1 VLHPVPAVKFLNMPF
16 GDLRRRLDQS
26 LFYDWAMRCPAVL
39 FSSFILYRDVL
50 SFCQKVV
57 HNPALFE
64 HFNGAVVI
72 AMLAQISQWM
82 FVFLLSILPLFRLRP
97 IAKSDEILP
106 RVVPLIVT
114 CVPPMFMLLDR
125 APPDIA
131 FNVPAVIIILLAN
144 VMAVATVSFL
154 GRSLSLMPEARKL
167 VRIGPYGIVRHPLYL
182 CEMLGLCGIALQYRS
197 LAAAALLLLV
207 IGLQVARGRWEE
219 GVLARAFPDF
229 AAYRSQTSF
238 LIPPDPLRF
247 LASFVTGFAAQR
259 RFALI
264 VGSMV
269 AVLALVA
276 TALPRLIV

>member
-1 VLHPVPAVKFLNMPF
+1 MPAVKFLAMPF
-16 GDLRRRLDQS
+16 GDLRRKLDQS
-26 LFYDWAMRCPAVL
+26 LVYDWAMRCPAVL

-114 CVPPMFMLLDR
+114 CVPPMFMLLER

-131 FNVPAVIIILLAN
+131 FNVPAVVIILLAN

-154 GRSLSLMPEARKL
+154 GRSLSLMPEARRL
-167 VRIGPYGIVRHPLYL
+167 VRIGPYNRPPPVVFVRDAGPWWHRLT
-182 CEMLGLCGIALQYRS
+182 IS
-197 LAAAALLLLV
+197 LAGGGRAAAV
-207 IGLQVARGRWEE
+207 GDRAASGAGPMGRRR
-219 GVLARAFPDF
+219 ARA
-229 AAYRSQTSF
+229 R
-238 LIPPDPLRF
+238 IPGLRRLPL
-247 LASFVTGFAAQR
+247 ADVVSD
-259 RFALI
+259 
-264 VGSMV
+264 
-269 AVLALVA
+269 
-276 TALPRLIV
+276 TA